1 MATDIKASRYAHEQF
16 TVYAVILALAGLGST
31 LVGIGAYT
39 MPGFGERFLIN
50 AISIH
55 RIWALAWG
63 IPTLV
68 AFGTAL
74 LLPRSKAAWVFDLI
88 LIALGLFSI
97 VLIPFCAPLLK
108 RWVQPET
115 EAYFEMDAKEPALA
129 HKSTIDADP
138 HENPVQP

>member
-1 MATDIKASRYAHEQF
+1 MATDITASRYAYEQF
-16 TVYAVILALAGLGST
+16 VVYAVILALAGLAST
-31 LVGIGAYT
+31 LVGIAAYT
-39 MPGFGERFLIN
+39 MPGLGERLVYN
-50 AISIH
+50 GISVH

-63 IPTLV
+63 VPTLV

-74 LLPRSKAAWVFDLI
+74 ALPRSKAAWVFDLV

-115 EAYFEMDAKEPALA
+115 EAYFEMEAKEPTMA
-129 HKSTIDADP
+129 HQTSVDLDP
-138 HENPVQP
+138 HEDPVQP